1 MKMKVKQIL
10 EIMKVISE
18 KRLPTDMEELD
29 QQFYTSES
37 QNKDYTIDE
46 MDIIHLIRSFIKIY
60 TYDKGLQESVTQTN
74 QITKLEQEVARLKR
88 DNDKFYNNYDEG
100 LQVSVSQTNQ
110 IFKLEKKV
118 SELYAELGSKDR
130 ELSLLREHN
139 NGLREN
145 IKEIYSKATR
155 FPIYVFHDIPNDCEG
170 QAFTDNLKKYVNKD
184 RYKLRARGQYL
195 DTSKLSE
202 NESWRD
208 YERGQPIDKSTHIR
222 VYIDAK
228 KEEK

>member
-1 MKMKVKQIL
+1 MKVKQIL
-10 EIMKVISE
+10 EIIKVISG
-18 KRLPTDMEELD
+18 KRLPYDMEELD

-60 TYDKGLQESVTQTN
+60 TYDKGL
-74 QITKLEQEVARLKR
+74 EQ
-88 DNDKFYNNYDEG
+88 
-100 LQVSVSQTNQ
+100 SVSQTNQ
-110 IFKLEKKV
+110 IFKLEERV
-118 SELYAELGSKDR
+118 SELLEENQRLVKSKIKLKEKLAESVSADVYEMLFDKCER
-130 ELSLLREHN
+130 LQ
-139 NGLREN
+139 EN
-145 IKEIYSKATR
+145 IREIYSKANR

-170 QAFTDNLKKYVNKD
+170 QEFTDNLKKYVNKD

-195 DTSKLSE
+195 DKSKLSKG
-202 NESWRD
+202 ESWRD

-222 VYIDAK
+222 VYIDEK

>member
-1 MKMKVKQIL
+1 MKVKQIL
-10 EIMKVISE
+10 EIMKVVSG
-18 KRLPTDMEELD
+18 KRLPYDMEELD

-60 TYDKGLQESVTQTN
+60 THDKGL
-74 QITKLEQEVARLKR
+74 EQ
-88 DNDKFYNNYDEG
+88 
-100 LQVSVSQTNQ
+100 SVSQTNQ
-110 IFKLEKKV
+110 IFKLEERV
-118 SELYAELGSKDR
+118 SELLEENQRLVKSKIKLKEKLAESVSAEVYEMLFDKCER
-130 ELSLLREHN
+130 LQ
-139 NGLREN
+139 EN
-145 IKEIYSKATR
+145 IREIYSKANR

-170 QAFTDNLKKYVNKD
+170 QEFTDNLKKYVNKD

-195 DTSKLSE
+195 DKSKLSKG
-202 NESWRD
+202 ESWRD

-222 VYIDAK
+222 VYIDEK

>member
-10 EIMKVISE
+10 EIIKVISG
-18 KRLPTDMEELD
+18 KRLPYDMEELD

-60 TYDKGLQESVTQTN
+60 THDKGL
-74 QITKLEQEVARLKR
+74 EQ
-88 DNDKFYNNYDEG
+88 
-100 LQVSVSQTNQ
+100 SVSQTNQ
-110 IFKLEKKV
+110 IFKLEERV
-118 SELYAELGSKDR
+118 SELLEENQRLVKSKIKLKEKLAESVSADVYEMLFDKCER
-130 ELSLLREHN
+130 LQERIEEL
-139 NGLREN
+139 
-145 IKEIYSKATR
+145 IPKKASPYYT
-155 FPIYVFHDIPNDCEG
+155 FYEIPNDCEG
-170 QAFTDNLKKYVNKD
+170 QEFMDNLKKYLNKD

-195 DTSKLSE
+195 DKSKLSKG
-202 NESWRD
+202 ESWRD

-222 VYIDAK
+222 VYIDEK

>member
-10 EIMKVISE
+10 EIIKVISG
-18 KRLPTDMEELD
+18 KRLPYDMEELD

-60 TYDKGLQESVTQTN
+60 TYDKGL
-74 QITKLEQEVARLKR
+74 EQ
-88 DNDKFYNNYDEG
+88 
-100 LQVSVSQTNQ
+100 SVSQTNQ
-110 IFKLEKKV
+110 IFKLEERV
-118 SELYAELGSKDR
+118 SELLEENQRLVKSKIKLKEKLAESVSADVYEMLFDKCER
-130 ELSLLREHN
+130 LQERIEEL
-139 NGLREN
+139 
-145 IKEIYSKATR
+145 IPKKASPYYT
-155 FPIYVFHDIPNDCEG
+155 FYEIPNDCEG
-170 QAFTDNLKKYVNKD
+170 QEFMDNLKKYLNKD

-195 DTSKLSE
+195 DKSKLSKG
-202 NESWRD
+202 ESWRD

-222 VYIDAK
+222 VYIDEK